1 MDLSGPLSERGR
13 PETRQ
18 GHRDP
23 RLREYDEEGTRRKAD
38 RAEEDVDRTERMEK
52 EGVTR
57 AREKKRIKKA
67 MLAGGQ

>member
-1 MDLSGPLSERGR
+1 MDLSGPLSGRGR

-18 GHRDP
+18 GHRDA
-23 RLREYDEEGTRRKAD
+23 RLREYDEEETRRKAD
-38 RAEEDVDRTERMEK
+38 QAEEDVGRTERMEK
-52 EGVTR
+52 EGVSR